1 MYKMIV
7 KKTDSN
13 KEFNSGERKNM
24 IYKQYSHR
32 KEINCKILQINNIIF
47 YRNKKEKYN

>member
-24 IYKQYSHR
+24 IYR
-32 KEINCKILQINNIIF
+32 KEINCKDPQINIIII